1 MFLLLTAVF
10 SGCRTAGPDDDP
22 RALRE
27 YADRVTEAMIKME
40 EAQMKRDVEHVES
53 VPVRL
58 LQLSP
63 EFKARLHLHLLD
75 FRQPPPHHAEQMARA
90 DIESGHLNI
99 LTGGM
104 NIYHKRL
111 RAFLQSEYQIE
122 VMNIADCDDGE
133 AIFRLIDC
141 YNAIVQAEVT
151 KRTGKP
157 YEDILREYTAKK
169 SRASSDQSEETP

>member
-1 MFLLLTAVF
+1 
-10 SGCRTAGPDDDP
+10 
-22 RALRE
+22 
-27 YADRVTEAMIKME
+27 
-40 EAQMKRDVEHVES
+40 MKRDEEHVEC

-90 DIESGHLNI
+90 DVDSGDLNI

-104 NIYHKRL
+104 NIYNKSL
-111 RAFLQSEYQIE
+111 RAFLRSEYQIV
-122 VMNIADCDDGE
+122 VMDIADCDDGK

-141 YNAIVQAEVT
+141 YNAIVKAEIT
-151 KRTGKP
+151 KRTGKH
-157 YEDILREYTAKK
+157 YEDILREYA
-169 SRASSDQSEETP
+169 SRKNVAPSNQTGEKP